1 LKEQEEKYQQLMLN
15 YNRNQ
20 SELRDKELFI
30 QSLTRERED
39 LINKV

>member
-1 LKEQEEKYQQLMLN
+1 MKEQEEKYQQLMLN